1 MNKEMNLNGFKQNLP
16 AFNKPL
22 MEIFDISMDID
33 MDCDEYELHDQNWIG
48 PRTIKQLRNTSER
61 LRNAY
66 MEIAALTGLD
76 PCEQFDETKK
86 KIKIMYSDK
95 NK

>member
-1 MNKEMNLNGFKQNLP
+1 MKLNGFKQNLI

-33 MDCDEYELHDQNWIG
+33 MDCFEYELHDQNWIG
-48 PRTIKQLRNTSER
+48 PRTIKELRRTAER

-66 MEIAALTGLD
+66 MEIAALTGID
-76 PCEQFDETKK
+76 PCEQFIKME